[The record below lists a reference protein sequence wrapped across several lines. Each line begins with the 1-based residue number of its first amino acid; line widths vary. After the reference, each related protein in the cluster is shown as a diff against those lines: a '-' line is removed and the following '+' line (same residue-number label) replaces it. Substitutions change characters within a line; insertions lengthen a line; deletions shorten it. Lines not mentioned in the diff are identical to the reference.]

1 MKIEIDKNN
10 LLTIFNE
17 NIPQTKEYSYNV
29 DGYTFSDFDK
39 WIIVLHKKERK
50 IINLKN
56 LGDNISVCYLAQRAN
71 IQTAFDTEGCIKGL
85 CLFESFDENTGK
97 TYYFIP
103 KFAEKEIESTN
114 KKLEILGIQATIE
127 KTEKWCLIKG
137 DIQAK
142 EHRGEYASF
151 LFALTLLYGKLTI
164 KNNELM
170 GIKIHIPLF
179 GQYMKYEETLDTVQ
193 QQLADKGIFI
203 NTSKQK
209 SNDGSI
215 YQISCNDYELLRNF
229 ADYAKGIEN
238 ISKIT
243 KEDQA
248 LEYKKSL
255 LEFITNNPEIPTEGK
270 AEVLKQLEEWTIKLL
285 TK

>member
-1 MKIEIDKNN
+1 MKITIDKNH
-10 LLTIFNE
+10 LLVVE
-17 NIPQTKEYSYNV
+17 NPNVPQTKEYSYNV
-29 DGYTFSDFDK
+29 GGYTFSDFDK
-39 WIIVLHKKERK
+39 GMVILHKKERK

-56 LGDNISVCYLAQRAN
+56 LGDNMSVCYITPRAN
-71 IQTAFDTEGCIKGL
+71 IQTTFDTEGFIKGL

-97 TYYFIP
+97 KYYFIP
-103 KFAEKEIESTN
+103 KFAEKDVEATN

-142 EHRGEYASF
+142 EHRGKYTSF
-151 LFALTLLYGKLTI
+151 LFALTLLYGKMTI
-164 KNNELM
+164 KNNELI

-179 GQYMKYEETLDTVQ
+179 GQYMKYEEALDTMQ
-193 QQLADKGIFI
+193 KQLANEGIFI

-229 ADYAKGIEN
+229 ADYAKSIEN

-270 AEVLKQLEEWTIKLL
+270 AEVLKQIQEGAIKLL